1 MPKFVFCVKLCIE
14 ERLYMDI
21 KNLLN
26 NAFEV
31 KEIKPGSLQIKTGA
45 VLPNGKNLY
54 CFIDKT
60 QNGYIISDKKY
71 VLKYMNDLYLLN
83 SNDVKNCIT
92 SVIQINKFKLVQGV
106 LFSEIKA
113 ESEVVQKIFQYVMC
127 VAQLINMYAFFDP
140 PA

>member
-1 MPKFVFCVKLCIE
+1 
-14 ERLYMDI
+14 MDI

-31 KEIKPGSLQIKTGA
+31 KEIKAGSYQIKTGA
-45 VLPNGKNLY
+45 VLPNGKPLY

-60 QNGYIISDKKY
+60 PNGFIISDKKY
-71 VLKYMNDLYLLN
+71 VLKYMNDLYFLN
-83 SNDVKNCIT
+83 ATDVKNCIL
-92 SVIQINKFKLVQGV
+92 SVIKINKFKIVQGI
-106 LFSEIKA
+106 LFSEIKS
-113 ESEVVQKIFQYVMC
+113 ESEVVPKVFQFVMC